1 MHLAIL
7 EAISTLS
14 VEEKILLAERI
25 WDDIAQ
31 SATQQSLPISP
42 ALKAELERRLQLI
55 KDSKADYD
63 DWKEIEARLL
73 SKDTLL

>member
-7 EAISTLS
+7 ETIATLS

-31 SATQQSLPISP
+31 SAAQKALPISP

-55 KDSKADYD
+55 KDSKAEYD